1 MRHMNKALDI
11 AKLKAFLRINISFYL
26 GIDNLYWAYSNAVI
40 SYIPHANPWQL

>member
-11 AKLKAFLRINISFYL
+11 AKLKAFLQINIRFYL
-26 GIDNLYWAYSNAVI
+26 ENDNLYWIYSNAVT